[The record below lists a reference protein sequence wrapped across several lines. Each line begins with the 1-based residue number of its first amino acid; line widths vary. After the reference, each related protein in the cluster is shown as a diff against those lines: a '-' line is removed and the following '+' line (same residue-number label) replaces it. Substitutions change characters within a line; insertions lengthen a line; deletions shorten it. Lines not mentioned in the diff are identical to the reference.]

1 MKTTNFDVLKFRVW
15 DTMRDCYDANDHGDT
30 IWSLEDVLLWD
41 SNEDVCHGKMIVER
55 CTGLKDMDGNLIF
68 ENDKILFVENL
79 PGGFDLTHK
88 IVVTWNNKRG
98 FWDPFNQI
106 DPRFVKIIGNVH
118 RDAEVSE

>member
-1 MKTTNFDVLKFRVW
+1 
-15 DTMRDCYDANDHGDT
+15 MRDCYFPNEYGKL
-30 IWSLEDVLLWD
+30 IWSLEEAILGDAD
-41 SNEDVCHGKMIVER
+41 EDFSTKKMIIER
-55 CTGLKDMDGNLIF
+55 CTGIKDMDGNLIF

-88 IVVTWNNKRG
+88 IVVTWNNGRG

-118 RDAEVSE
+118 RDAEDTE